1 MGRSVSLAG
10 QELWSCLGCALVCIL
25 FVGGGRGVCF
35 QIKIKLQKRCD
46 WTGTRKMP
54 WWMPKALVEMTG

>member
-1 MGRSVSLAG
+1 M
-10 QELWSCLGCALVCIL
+10 